1 MDLLYAF
8 QDLLESGETVM
19 KVDELL
25 VDVEDLVLDE
35 HDPFEAMEKI
45 RTQLLFGFGAT
56 PTNIV

>member
-1 MDLLYAF
+1 
-8 QDLLESGETVM
+8 M